1 MQRNP
6 FPIVVHPS
14 AAVRRLIGPDL
25 DAIAGLALRAL
36 LLNQRSIEIA
46 HQQIA
51 YRSHHLA
58 FSSRIGSQGDLIIE
72 LDIGDPRLAGRV
84 ILEEEIRR
92 AAKANGMS
100 ERPENRGRTTRQ
112 AGRYR

>member
-1 MQRNP
+1 MQRNS

-14 AAVRRLIGPDL
+14 AAVRRLIGPEL
-25 DAIAGLALRAL
+25 DMIAGLALRAL

-58 FSSRIGSQGDLIIE
+58 FSSRIGNQGDLIIE

-92 AAKANGMS
+92 AAKANGLS
-100 ERPENRGRTTRQ
+100 ERADNRVKSPKQ